1 MSRALTIIGMLI
13 AFLILLVFVLDLAIK
28 VPFGGMNASGTMD
41 IGMIIGGA
49 ILAYLSWSAYREQ
62 A

>member
-1 MSRALTIIGMLI
+1 MSKALSIIGMLI
-13 AFLILLVFVLDLAIK
+13 AFLILLVFVLDLA
-28 VPFGGMNASGTMD
+28 VGMPFGGMKASGTMD
-41 IGMIIGGA
+41 IGMIIGAA